1 MIKHEP
7 VEIQEG
13 TVVQNR
19 PLTSQEEM
27 LLHDRRMTV
36 AMVDN
41 AGDHLDSK
49 ALGLLQAASL
59 VLALVA
65 VLGLITRLPG
75 LSGFALVGLV
85 IALLAFGSMIVL
97 ALVAW
102 YPRPMFA
109 PGSKDWDTVWANY
122 LVADTT
128 SVYLQVI
135 SDYDELTRL
144 FETRNRIKGRA
155 LTSSS
160 VLFVVQLIGLLVL
173 ALAG

>member
-1 MIKHEP
+1 MIEHGS
-7 VEIQEG
+7 VEIADG
-13 TVVQNR
+13 TVVQTR
-19 PLTSQEEM
+19 SLTSQEDL

-41 AGDHLDSK
+41 AGNHLDSK

-65 VLGLITRLPG
+65 VLGLPGRLTA
-75 LSGFALVGLV
+75 LSGVGLFGLIV
-85 IALLAFGSMIVL
+85 AVLAFGAMIVL

-102 YPRPMFA
+102 YPRPYFA
-109 PGSKDWDTVWANY
+109 PGSEVWDDVWAKY
-122 LVADTT
+122 IVADTM

-135 SDYDELTRL
+135 SNYDELIGLLTA
-144 FETRNRIKGRA
+144 RNRIKGQA
-155 LTSSS
+155 L
-160 VLFVVQLIGLLVL
+160 VGAAIVFVVQIVGLLIL

>member
-1 MIKHEP
+1 MIEQGP
-7 VEIQEG
+7 VEITNG
-13 TVVQNR
+13 TVVQTR
-19 PLTSQEEM
+19 PLTSQEDL

-36 AMVDN
+36 AMIDK

-65 VLGLITRLPG
+65 VLGLPDRLAS
-75 LSGFALVGLV
+75 LSGVGLLGLI

-97 ALVAW
+97 AVIAW
-102 YPRPMFA
+102 YPRPYFA
-109 PGSKDWDTVWANY
+109 PGSKDWDQVWSKY
-122 LVADTT
+122 IVADTT

-135 SDYDELTRL
+135 SNYDRL
-144 FETRNRIKGRA
+144 IEVLDVRNRIKGQA
-155 LTSSS
+155 
-160 VLFVVQLIGLLVL
+160 LIGAAIVFVFQIVGLLIL

>member
-49 ALGLLQAASL
+49 ALGILQAASL

-65 VLGLITRLPG
+65 VLGLPGRLPG
-75 LSGFALVGLV
+75 LHGLALAGLV

-97 ALVAW
+97 AVIAW
-102 YPRPMFA
+102 YPRAYFA
-109 PGSKDWDTVWANY
+109 PGSNDWDKVWAEY

-128 SVYLQVI
+128 SVYLKVI
-135 SDYDELTRL
+135 ANYDGLIEL
-144 FETRNRIKGRA
+144 FGIRNHIKGKA
-155 LTSSS
+155 LIGST
-160 VLFVVQLIGLLVL
+160 VLFVVQLAGLLVL